1 MHSQISSRRSRGIL
15 KTLSLMIFLVLLVIG
30 GVGIYVLAAP
40 PEASKTS
47 PKLQLYGRSALRK
60 RPSVNSAPIAYTKEK
75 GTLVFQLGLRFLSGL
90 NEGNLSEQLLF
101 QVGVGSW
108 ANLEKKKL
116 FRIGQEFQNELNN
129 RRVSEDLRQAFAD
142 HHILLSQNSSVAI
155 EASGRR
161 WWITDKQ
168 SKLIYEVWKEST
180 GLNVYSPFDNFVVLA
195 EWHEPFANKT
205 LPNLSQDAT
214 INSHPEEDTWQI
226 INGDGAAYII
236 RKAAN
241 QLNVYTEDL
250 RQAFDNKGIW
260 ISQEAKL
267 STPEKGQNW
276 LILDAKSQQAY
287 DISKE
292 SDKLNVYKR
301 SKMEI
306 VPLLFAVK
314 LASQSELD
322 NGMIPEVL
330 AQAFK
335 NNRIPLSPKVAVST
349 GEPDSTVEKP
359 DSTIEKPDSTIE
371 EPNSSWLVVDN
382 EQRYIIIKEGG
393 QFKVYLDLQSQWLRV
408 RIEGE
413 IKGWVKRDQGIV
425 IPPPPLQPTRR
436 QYAKQLL
443 LELANKLRGK

>member
-1 MHSQISSRRSRGIL
+1 MHSRISSHRRRGIL
-15 KTLSLMIFLVLLVIG
+15 KILSLNIFLFLLVIG

-40 PEASKTS
+40 PEASKTP

-60 RPSVNSAPIAYTKEK
+60 RPSVNSAPIAYTREEGK
-75 GTLVFQLGLRFLSGL
+75 LVFQLGLRFLSGL
-90 NEGNLSEQLLF
+90 NDGNLSEQLLF
-101 QVGVGSW
+101 HVGVGSW
-108 ANLEKKKL
+108 ANLERKKL
-116 FRIGQEFQNELNN
+116 FRIGQEFQDDLDNS
-129 RRVSEDLRQAFAD
+129 RVSEDLRQAFAGHD
-142 HHILLSQNSSVAI
+142 ILVSQNVSVAI
-155 EASGRR
+155 ESIGRR
-161 WWITDKQ
+161 WLITDKQ
-168 SKLIYEVWKEST
+168 SKLIYDVWKEST
-180 GLNVYSPFDNFVVLA
+180 GLNIYSPFDNFVVLA
-195 EWHEPFANKT
+195 EWDKAFANKT
-205 LPNLSQDAT
+205 VPKLSQDAT
-214 INSHPEEDTWQI
+214 IDSHPAADTWQI
-226 INGDGAAYII
+226 INGDGASYIV
-236 RKAAN
+236 RKAGN
-241 QLNVYTEDL
+241 QLNVYTADL
-250 RQAFDNKGIW
+250 RQAFDNSGVW
-260 ISQEAKL
+260 ISQDAIL
-267 STPEKGQNW
+267 STLEKGQNW
-276 LILDAKSQQAY
+276 LIMDAKSQQAY
-287 DISKE
+287 DIRKE
-292 SDKLNVYKR
+292 SGKLNVYKR

-436 QYAKQLL
+436 QYAKQRL
-443 LELANKLRGK
+443 LELADRLRGK